1 MKKLFFGSLRSAE
14 AEVKGILSRDTHS
27 CCFNVQHM
35 VEQFWYAVPETCLM
49 FTAFREDLSPSFVAI
64 VTFLFVIK
72 AFHWLAEDRID
83 YVSIKLEY

>member
-1 MKKLFFGSLRSAE
+1 
-14 AEVKGILSRDTHS
+14 
-27 CCFNVQHM
+27 M

-49 FTAFREDLSPSFVAI
+49 FTAFREDLNPSFVAI

-83 YVSIKLEY
+83 FVSTSLIIMLSDTDDDIFIRWREVRLLH

>member
-1 MKKLFFGSLRSAE
+1 
-14 AEVKGILSRDTHS
+14 
-27 CCFNVQHM
+27 M

-83 YVSIKLEY
+83 FVSITI